1 MTTLIGEAVPV
12 AAPVRVGG
20 SRTRVV
26 VALAAIVIAFAFVLF
41 KGLGSATLYF
51 RTAKEAVQQRASLGA
66 RRFRVEGVVLP
77 GTVRQVGQTVH
88 FTIEQDGVD
97 LDIVHRGDPPEM
109 FKPNADA
116 VLEGR
121 FAPNQPSGA
130 APLFSSDRILI
141 KHTSSYVQKNPNRVK
156 NYVGQPAS

>member
-1 MTTLIGEAVPV
+1 MTVVGEAVPV

-26 VALAAIVIAFAFVLF
+26 VAGTAIAVAFGFVLF

-51 RTAKEAVQQRASLGA
+51 RTAKEAVEQRSSLGT
-66 RRFRVEGVVLP
+66 RRFRVEGIVLP
-77 GTVRQVGQTVH
+77 GTVKQVGETVH

-97 LDIVHRGDPPEM
+97 LNIVHRGDPPEM
-109 FKPNADA
+109 FKANADA

-121 FAPNQPSGA
+121 FDPTPGA
-130 APLFSSDRILI
+130 GATPVFASDRILV
-141 KHTSSYVQKNPNRVK
+141 KHGSSYDQKHPDRVK
-156 NYVGQPAS
+156 NYVGQTKP